1 LLKQLSD
8 WFCVSTRWLE
18 GSDPRP
24 VYLTAFSEW
33 IQVAMIIKKRIQEYT
48 SDDNLTRPDIFL
60 VRENQ
65 YTSGDIKDE
74 SGHVFIFIRRY
85 KTVNNTTIRVVEC
98 IGHCPSS
105 GTYKTQLNSFLSMS
119 NILFRAHI
127 LNSFDTFYASGYLLD
142 ALREERYFRPLH
154 CGKFR
159 NFNKQSQVSFS
170 KYMDRRGKRT
180 FSFSLRNL

>member
-60 VRENQ
+60 VRRINTPQEI
-65 YTSGDIKDE
+65 S
-74 SGHVFIFIRRY
+74 
-85 KTVNNTTIRVVEC
+85 KTN
-98 IGHCPSS
+98 PDMF
-105 GTYKTQLNSFLSMS
+105 SFLFGA
-119 NILFRAHI
+119 IK
-127 LNSFDTFYASGYLLD
+127 
-142 ALREERYFRPLH
+142 PLITQQ
-154 CGKFR
+154 F
-159 NFNKQSQVSFS
+159 V
-170 KYMDRRGKRT
+170 
-180 FSFSLRNL
+180 